1 MHHNVSRMRVAILTP
16 RRPQSEMLIRRLVQ
30 SGMTPSLVLYHRKQ
44 EATGFD
50 RYQKSIKDFLKSI
63 FFFRTISERVR
74 RVRLSNERDADRF
87 LEIFAQR
94 YSLHHDAQV
103 LPSVREI
110 TQINHEDTAKLLRTH
125 DIDILFI
132 WGVPIIRPI
141 VIDSVRSMVL
151 NAHSSILPE
160 YRGARSEFWQC
171 YHNDFTHAGVTL
183 HKVDVGVDTGDIL
196 LQVKAES
203 PDLIHPE
210 LLRASNAIRI
220 IESLPTLL
228 ASIKAGTLQTLSQA
242 DIPAPSTP
250 TYRIRDVRLHH
261 LSKVYLGLDLD
272 DGR

>member
-1 MHHNVSRMRVAILTP
+1 MTP

-30 SGMTPSLVLYHRKQ
+30 SGITPSLVLYHRKQ
-44 EATGFD
+44 ESTSFKG
-50 RYQKSIKDFLKSI
+50 YQKSIKDFLKSI
-63 FFFRTISERVR
+63 LFFRTMSERVR

-87 LEIFAQR
+87 LDIFAR
-94 YSLHHDAQV
+94 KYSLYRDEQV

-110 TQINHEDTAKLLRTH
+110 TQINHEETAKLLRSH
-125 DIDILFI
+125 EIDVLFI

-171 YHNDFTHAGVTL
+171 YHQDFAHAGVTL

-196 LQVKAES
+196 LQVRAES
-203 PDLIHPE
+203 ADLIHPE
-210 LLRASNAIRI
+210 RLKVSNAIRV
-220 IESLPTLL
+220 IESLPGLL
-228 ASIKAGTLQTLSQA
+228 ASIKSGTHQPLSQA
-242 DIPAPSTP
+242 DLPESRTP

-261 LSKVYLGLDLD
+261 LSKVYLGLDFD